1 MKVFITYLSL
11 IQFESFFINY
21 FYTSKEGP
29 LLKLYVHVF
38 HILPHHFS
46 FCSQPKVPFLK
57 HKNTF
62 LVKMVLGISD
72 KQDAFQWITLNYF
85 DFNFAKMNNLFYF
98 VNADN
103 SPKSY
108 KGKQFFDSSYQ

>member
-1 MKVFITYLSL
+1 
-11 IQFESFFINY
+11 
-21 FYTSKEGP
+21 
-29 LLKLYVHVF
+29 
-38 HILPHHFS
+38 
-46 FCSQPKVPFLK
+46 
-57 HKNTF
+57 
-62 LVKMVLGISD
+62 MVLGISD